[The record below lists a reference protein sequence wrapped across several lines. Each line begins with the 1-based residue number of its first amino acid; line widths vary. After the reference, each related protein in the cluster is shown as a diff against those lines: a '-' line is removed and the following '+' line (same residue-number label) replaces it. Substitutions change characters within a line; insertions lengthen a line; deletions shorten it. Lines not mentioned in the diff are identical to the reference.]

1 MILTR
6 ATHVLAA
13 YSRIFTY
20 LVRNSRIK
28 SSIIRYCYTSVNVY
42 SLVSVLFVVHA
53 IMLTFARTYF
63 FFIIRSKIARYTARI
78 YLLRVSGNLLAGSLF
93 SWTAIQQS
101 GRFIRIGLSRWR
113 MKIIGIH
120 RYNSLSRTYLR
131 EPRCSINVHNRFSFV
146 VFRTLYKVDSFC
158 NRLDSCRFLP

>member
-6 ATHVLAA
+6 ATRVLAA

-42 SLVSVLFVVHA
+42 SLVSLLF
-53 IMLTFARTYF
+53 TFARTYF
-63 FFIIRSKIARYTARI
+63 FFIIRLKIARYTACI
-78 YLLRVSGNLLAGSLF
+78 SLLCVSRNLLAGSLF
-93 SWTAIQQS
+93 SWTAIEQS
-101 GRFIRIGLSRWR
+101 GRFIRVGLSRRR

-146 VFRTLYKVDSFC
+146 VFRTLYKVESFC